1 MAHILGLEHSLGGV
15 AGQLGG
21 ILGGIATGFGSGY
34 GGMGGGAP
42 PTFPVVPGGSPGF
55 GGSSGGTTATEV
67 IIDNDTGR
75 CISVRAKKS
84 RRRRRRLATKSDI
97 ADLAALKTILGP
109 KNLMNYV
116 AVYGGK

>member
-1 MAHILGLEHSLGGV
+1 MSHILGLEHSLGGIIGQ
-15 AGQLGG
+15 AGN
-21 ILGGIATGFGSGY
+21 ILGGIAANPFSSFGG
-34 GGMGGGAP
+34 GGGALP
-42 PTFPVVPGGSPGF
+42 PPPAFPAIPGGSPGF
-55 GGSSGGTTATEV
+55 GAGTTASEV
-67 IIDNDTGR
+67 IIDNATGR
-75 CISVRAKKS
+75 CLSVKVKKH